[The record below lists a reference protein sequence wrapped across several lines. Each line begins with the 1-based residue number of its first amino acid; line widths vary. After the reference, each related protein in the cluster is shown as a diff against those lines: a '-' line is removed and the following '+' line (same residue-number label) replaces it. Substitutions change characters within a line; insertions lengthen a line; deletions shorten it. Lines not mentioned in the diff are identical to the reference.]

1 MGSGDFGYWAERCG
15 NPDAYC
21 HANAYAY
28 SDTYTHTYGNCHTD
42 SSIDYQSVRLCCLSP
57 VASLLLRR
65 QVGLSRTIIH
75 A

>member
-1 MGSGDFGYWAERCG
+1 MGHLSTAVGELIADIARDT
-15 NPDAYC
+15 DAYC
-21 HANAYAY
+21 HT
-28 SDTYTHTYGNCHTD
+28 DTNSYTHTHTNCHTD
-42 SSIDYQSVRLCCLSP
+42 SSIDYQSVRLCCLPP